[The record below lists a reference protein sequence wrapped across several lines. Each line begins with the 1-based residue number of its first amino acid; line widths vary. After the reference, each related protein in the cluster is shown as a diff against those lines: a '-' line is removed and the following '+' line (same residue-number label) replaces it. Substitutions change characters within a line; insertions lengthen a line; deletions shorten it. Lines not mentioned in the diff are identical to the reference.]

1 MPLSYFAALL
11 HEGGVHAKTEKF
23 FLSHSCK
30 KDIQDVI

>member
-11 HEGGVHAKTEKF
+11 HEGGVQYNKDK